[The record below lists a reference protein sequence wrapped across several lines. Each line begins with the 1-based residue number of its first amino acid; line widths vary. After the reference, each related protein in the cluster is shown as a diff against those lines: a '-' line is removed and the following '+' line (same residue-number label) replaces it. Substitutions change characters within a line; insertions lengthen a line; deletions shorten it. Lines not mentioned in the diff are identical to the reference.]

1 MRKSILFTILV
12 LLSLSLFGC
21 QNNKEVNQQTEVSES
36 SRYHDELEKF
46 TKNEEDQ
53 VINDYIEYFKE
64 EYPDAKITAQQV
76 QQLMELEKQYSQL
89 LDELNN
95 KQIEYGII
103 YTPDQEDD
111 VNKTTKEITT
121 SQKSE
126 LNSLLDKSYDLR
138 IQMLNMEHDLGLIDD
153 ESWKEDVYST
163 EQLREIK
170 Y

>member
-95 KQIEYGII
+95 KEIEYGII

>member
-95 KQIEYGII
+95 KEIEYGII
-103 YTPDQEDD
+103 YTSDQEDD

>member
-1 MRKSILFTILV
+1 MKKSILFTILV

-21 QNNKEVNQQTEVSES
+21 QNNKEVNEQTEVSES
-36 SRYHDELEKF
+36 SHYRDELEKF
-46 TKNEEDQ
+46 TKTEEDQ
-53 VINDYIEYFKE
+53 VINDYIEYLKE
-64 EYPDAKITAQQV
+64 ENPDVKITAQQV
-76 QQLMELEKQYSQL
+76 QQLMELEKQYSQVF
-89 LDELNN
+89 DELNN

-111 VNKTTKEITT
+111 VNKTTKEITA

-138 IQMLNMEHDLGLIDD
+138 IQMLNMEHDFGLIDD
-153 ESWKEDVYST
+153 ELWKEEVYST
-163 EQLREIK
+163 EQLRKIK